1 MKKFSPARLL
11 GVFCSVCVLLLL
23 LAVNIQSLLAV
34 VAIMGV
40 NFCMAL
46 CWPTN
51 FGLTIKGLGEETQV
65 AGSIVVMSIIGG
77 AVVPL
82 LMGIISDLNGGD
94 MQIAF
99 AVPLVCFAYVAF
111 YGFYCARKGI

>member
-1 MKKFSPARLL
+1 M
-11 GVFCSVCVLLLL
+11 FCSVCVLLLL

-82 LMGIISDLNGGD
+82 IMGIISDLNGGD